1 MTGERPEGE
10 GGRVRLDKWLWAARF
25 FKTRSLATEAVGG
38 GKIEVNGESA
48 KPAKLVRPG
57 DTIRVRLG
65 GFDHVIVV
73 RALAE
78 RRGSATQAQAL
89 YEETSDSRE
98 ARQRQ
103 ADQLRLARAGMPV
116 DDAGRPSKKDRRDIE
131 RLRRR

>member
-1 MTGERPEGE
+1 MTGERPEGDD
-10 GGRVRLDKWLWAARF
+10 RVRLDKWLWAARF
-25 FKTRSLATEAVGG
+25 FKTRSLATEAAAG

-48 KPAKLVRPG
+48 KPAKLVRTG
-57 DTIRVRLG
+57 DTIHLRLG
-65 GFDHVIVV
+65 GFDHVLVV

-78 RRGSATQAQAL
+78 RRGTATQAQAL
-89 YEETSDSRE
+89 YEETAESRA

-103 ADQLRLARAGMPV
+103 SDQLRLARAGMPV